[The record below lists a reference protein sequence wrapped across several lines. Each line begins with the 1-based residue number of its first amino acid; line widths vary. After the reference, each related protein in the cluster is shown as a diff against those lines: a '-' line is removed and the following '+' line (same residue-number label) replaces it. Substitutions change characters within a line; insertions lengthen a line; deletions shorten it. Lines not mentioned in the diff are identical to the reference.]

1 MDRTSGYVLRSR
13 RYTGPT
19 APPLTVE
26 DMSRYNL
33 GALQDMAFAAGTAAP
48 NWDMLPSG
56 RQVIEYDGGD
66 YASVA
71 FARWRDWDRQG
82 TILGWIQTIYAAGS
96 QTIFATSDTGTDTNF
111 LQLRIVDTTGF
122 LEIVQR
128 DGGALN
134 QITGDVACNDGL
146 FHHCVVTGDTVAGA
160 YILYVDGVV
169 QGLTVTSGANTGNWF
184 DAIFDIRDNL
194 SVGAM
199 LNTSIADYL
208 VGLAS
213 PPDITQYVMSPT
225 QVWDRFNSERGQFG
239 R

>member
-1 MDRTSGYVLRSR
+1 MDRTSGYVFRPR
-13 RYTGPT
+13 RYIGPT
-19 APPLTVE
+19 VPPIGVE
-26 DMSRYNL
+26 DMSRYNTPL
-33 GALQDMAFAAGTAAP
+33 AFGAGAAAP
-48 NWDMLPSG
+48 NWFMIPGG
-56 RQVIEYDGGD
+56 RQVMEYDGAD

-71 FARWRDWDRQG
+71 FARWRDGDSQG
-82 TILGWIQTIYAAGS
+82 TILGWISTIYAAGS

-134 QITGDVACNDGL
+134 QITGDAVCNDGVW
-146 FHHCVVTGDTVAGA
+146 HHCVVTGGTAIGA
-160 YILYVDGVV
+160 WILYVDGVV

-194 SVGAM
+194 SVGAWI
-199 LNTSIADYL
+199 NNSGIEQYIY
-208 VGLAS
+208 GLA
-213 PPDITQYVMSPT
+213 PPPEVLNVLLTPAQVLDIY
-225 QVWDRFNSERGQFG
+225 NKERGQFA